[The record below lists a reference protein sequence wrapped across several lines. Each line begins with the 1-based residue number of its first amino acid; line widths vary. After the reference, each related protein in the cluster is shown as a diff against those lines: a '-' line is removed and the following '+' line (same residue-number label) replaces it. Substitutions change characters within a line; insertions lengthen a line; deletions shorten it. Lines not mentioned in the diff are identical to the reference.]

1 VNKRV
6 KAYLLWTIVF
16 LSALGIFI
24 SPKEKLVD
32 QIITTLPWVATG
44 VLLSEI
50 ILTIGFLLMLSIAAP
65 AFVKKLTENLKS
77 AVRGILALK
86 ETISEFDW
94 AHVANKC
101 NNSKLF
107 WLGFWLSVVGACG
120 DGVVLIIG
128 IGRALPIASWGL
140 MVLPFWDL
148 SLTYIIRRAIHRGVK
163 KGAAAPS
170 AS

>member
-1 VNKRV
+1 MSK
-6 KAYLLWTIVF
+6 KIKSYLLWAVIII
-16 LSALGIFI
+16 SILGIFI

-50 ILTIGFLLMLSIAAP
+50 ILTAGFLLMLSIAAP
-65 AFVKKLTENLKS
+65 AIVRSLTKS
-77 AVRGILALK
+77 IKNAIEGLIELK
-86 ETISEFDW
+86 ETVRDFDW
-94 AHVANKC
+94 SHVAGKC
-101 NNSKLF
+101 NRSKVF
-107 WLGFWLSVVGACG
+107 WLGFWLSVVGAAG

-163 KGAAAPS
+163 KDATAPS